1 MDKEKI
7 GGVDSIGFML
17 IPSGSN
23 SMHTKKNHILSYF
36 FESWWVQS
44 KESGKFTQGC
54 DNYWDESNFFPFQSD
69 SIQWI
74 GLSWVGLFCKKTKK
88 KLVLVWVLV
97 DKFSTCVPTQPTH
110 VINSLKIISILK
122 VLA

>member
-54 DNYWDESNFFPFQSD
+54 DNYWDESNFFHSNPTRYSE
-69 SIQWI
+69 
-74 GLSWVGLFCKKTKK
+74 
-88 KLVLVWVLV
+88 LVFYELIFFV
-97 DKFSTCVPTQPTH
+97 
-110 VINSLKIISILK
+110 
-122 VLA
+122 

>member
-54 DNYWDESNFFPFQSD
+54 DNYWDESNFFHSNPTRYSELVFYE
-69 SIQWI
+69 
-74 GLSWVGLFCKKTKK
+74 LVFFVKKKK
-88 KLVLVWVLV
+88 KLVLVWVII
-97 DKFSTCVPTQPTH
+97 DKFSTYVSQPNQPMLLI
-110 VINSLKIISILK
+110 VWKLY
-122 VLA
+122 VF